1 MATDVRASRTLT
13 AGLSANSPGIRP
25 PVSVGRGAGPSA
37 TPFWKKLKRHIVA
50 LRSASR
56 GAVATRPRS
65 VACQCAEGPLALVTR
80 SRRAL
85 PARARA
91 RAPRAERQSRRRVRN
106 RYRRRTGAAAGRSRK
121 TCRPPK
127 TPIRRP
133 TRRCGAAI
141 QKRRRARART
151 VKRPRR
157 ENEAPDGVRAR
168 TSRPSHT
175 VALAPRP
182 AQTPT
187 AALTGLT
194 GRTPEGVAFALSV
207 GNPWP
212 PAPPRNTTCAR
223 VSSRARER
231 GKGAQRVARARP
243 RARSPPNSTV
253 DRTRAPTAAKR

>member
-37 TPFWKKLKRHIVA
+37 TPFWKKLKRHIA
-50 LRSASR
+50 APRSASR
-56 GAVATRPRS
+56 GAVASRVLWLPVRG
-65 VACQCAEGPLALVTR
+65 GPAAP
-80 SRRAL
+80 SRAAPPA

-157 ENEAPDGVRAR
+157 ENEATDAVRAR

-194 GRTPEGVAFALSV
+194 GRTPEGVAFA
-207 GNPWP
+207 
-212 PAPPRNTTCAR
+212 
-223 VSSRARER
+223 
-231 GKGAQRVARARP
+231 
-243 RARSPPNSTV
+243 
-253 DRTRAPTAAKR
+253 